1 MEKILESIYTQYGI
15 IGLSWIAI
23 YYLAKYIK
31 TQFETKHQE
40 SKTEFELRHQENKA
54 EIKELRNEL
63 NLAYKAN
70 TDLLTNIVQKN
81 TEALI
86 NNSNVMERLIDKK

>member
-31 TQFETKHQE
+31 TQFE
-40 SKTEFELRHQENKA
+40 SKHQENKA

>member
-31 TQFETKHQE
+31 TQFE
-40 SKTEFELRHQENKA
+40 SKHQENKT